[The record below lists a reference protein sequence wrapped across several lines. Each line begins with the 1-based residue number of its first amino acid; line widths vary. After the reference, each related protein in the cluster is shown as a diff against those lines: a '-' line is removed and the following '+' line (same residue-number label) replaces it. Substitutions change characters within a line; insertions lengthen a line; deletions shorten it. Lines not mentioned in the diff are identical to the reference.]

1 MIFRESLGDIRGRK
15 VEEKIKIRSQ
25 ILSLYWNKIFYTHHP
40 KILSQVNNLWFHYK
54 RILYHG
60 LKMSLVC
67 YNKAK
72 WLYLGLSEKDIP
84 KDWCEAKKLKMSIKH
99 QGCRPRTIRNKYC
112 WYYGWFQPLQKWMIW
127 MILAITKMDDS
138 NHYKN
143 GWF

>member
-60 LKMSLVC
+60 LKMSLVY

-112 WYYGWFQPLQKWMIW
+112 VGQCNSFVIPNEESENSVFVSCSACKYFL
-127 MILAITKMDDS
+127 
-138 NHYKN
+138 H
-143 GWF
+143 F